1 MYESGALH
9 FTIISKLQKSLHE
22 NRCDMF
28 LVVDIGNSHTVTG
41 MYKNNE
47 LVGHWRIKSDTK
59 STADE
64 LAVCY
69 HALFAMAGIKIDNIN
84 GIIIASVVPTLQ
96 TAWIA
101 CCEKHFSTHLQKK
114 TLIVTVDKINN
125 LIDVK
130 LDNPKEVGAD
140 RLVNGI
146 AAWKIQ
152 QCKQVVIDFGTAI
165 TFDCI
170 TEKCEYLGGVIL
182 PGIAISLEALA
193 NKTAKLPHVDVS
205 DVPSHIIGKSTDQAM
220 KSGVLYGYG
229 AMIDGLV
236 KGIRREMIPKEDEPF
251 RVIATGGM
259 AQLIAPFASSIDR
272 VEPMLTL
279 QGLKIIYH
287 ELAEQD

>member
-1 MYESGALH
+1 
-9 FTIISKLQKSLHE
+9 
-22 NRCDMF
+22 MF

-41 MYKNNE
+41 MYENNE

-64 LAVCY
+64 LAIYY
-69 HALFAMAGIKIDNIN
+69 HALFAMAGIKIDNIQ

-96 TAWIA
+96 TAWTT
-101 CCEKHFSTHLQKK
+101 CYEKHFSAHLQKK
-114 TLIVTVDKINN
+114 IIVVTVNEIKN
-125 LIDVK
+125 LIDVQ
-130 LDNPKEVGAD
+130 LDNPNEVGAD

-170 TEKCEYLGGVIL
+170 TEKCEYLGGSIL

-205 DVPSHIIGKSTDQAM
+205 DVPSHIIGKSTVQAM

-236 KGIRREMIPKEDEPF
+236 KGIRSEMVSTEDEPF

-259 AQLIAPFASSIDR
+259 AKLIAPFSNSIDSI
-272 VEPMLTL
+272 EPMLTL
-279 QGLKIIYH
+279 QGLKIIYN
-287 ELAEQD
+287 ELVEKE